1 MSECVPIYNTVDHD
15 ILHHQFSILP
25 HLFDNLMEE
34 KNSEYL
40 LRRQMPALCLDD
52 TKKYSYLA
60 DEISSLPYNTGG
72 TFFYTIQ

>member
-1 MSECVPIYNTVDHD
+1 
-15 ILHHQFSILP
+15 
-25 HLFDNLMEE
+25 MEE

-40 LRRQMPALCLDD
+40 LRRQMPAFCLDD